1 MSDSSRRKRQALNPA
16 DYQVPPLTPSEYT
29 LVNEGG
35 AWAVYHLGKEY
46 IRLLSATSKE
56 DAESQIAEMLL
67 LRLEVSYP
75 DEPAEP

>member
-1 MSDSSRRKRQALNPA
+1 M
-16 DYQVPPLTPSEYT
+16 
-29 LVNEGG
+29 
-35 AWAVYHLGKEY
+35 YHLGKEY